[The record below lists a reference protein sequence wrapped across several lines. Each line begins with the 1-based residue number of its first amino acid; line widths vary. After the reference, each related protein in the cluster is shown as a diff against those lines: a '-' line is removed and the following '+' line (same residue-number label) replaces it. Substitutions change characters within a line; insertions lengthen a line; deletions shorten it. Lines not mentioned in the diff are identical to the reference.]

1 MPQLM
6 PIDQIVVPTSKWQV
20 TIPKKIRDKIA
31 LKKKTPLNVRSDN
44 GEIIFTPIKMIA
56 KEDIWTEQRRK
67 KLYKAVKEIQ
77 GIWADDWPKIKKR
90 LAKQRKIELAAARE
104 RRKEW

>member
-6 PIDQIVVPTSKWQV
+6 PINQIVVPTDKWQV
-20 TIPKKIRDKIA
+20 TIPKKIRNSIA
-31 LKKKTPLNVRSDN
+31 LEKKTPLNVRSDN

-56 KEDIWTEQRRK
+56 KEDVWTEERRK
-67 KLYKAVKEIQ
+67 KLYQSLQEIK
-77 GIWADDWPKIKKR
+77 GIWANDKSWPKIRKR
-90 LAKQRKIELAAARE
+90 RKKIEIEASKK